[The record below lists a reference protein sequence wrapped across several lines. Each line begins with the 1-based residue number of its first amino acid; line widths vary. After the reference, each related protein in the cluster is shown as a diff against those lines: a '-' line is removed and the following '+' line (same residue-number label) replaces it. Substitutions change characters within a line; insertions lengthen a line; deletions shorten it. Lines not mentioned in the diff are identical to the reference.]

1 MARVI
6 GEASIRLTVEGTGLG
21 AGLRKAFQNAA
32 REAARDG
39 NLLPDLDKK
48 ADQETKKVESRFRG
62 MFDRLGNAGQSF
74 GKSFLSI
81 VSGAG
86 NLVKLGA
93 GAGAAL
99 AGVTSLTQGIIG
111 LVGIIQ
117 NASGAAALLPA
128 AFAGFLAVSATVK
141 LATKGIGD
149 SFKALASGDAAKF
162 NETLKD
168 LSPNARD
175 FVKSVAAVKP
185 AFDQLQLATQDAL
198 FRNLG
203 GTVRDLGAR
212 YMPILR
218 AGFTGI
224 AGELNTIAVGFG
236 RFATD
241 SQTVS
246 SVGTIF
252 QNVQKTVAALGPSV
266 TSLVQAFLDIGTV
279 GSQFLPGLAN
289 GFSVITDRFA
299 QFISQ
304 ARESGALA
312 DFIQTGIDTLKQLG
326 QVIGNVFGI
335 FKNVMD
341 AANISGGGFLNNLVQ
356 ITGAIKDFTAS
367 AEGSKAINSFFVSM
381 SQIVSALLPV
391 FLQLASVIGTVLVPI
406 IANLVTTIAPA
417 LTPVITAL
425 GQALQLA
432 APGISA
438 LAQGFANLIAGLAP
452 ALPAIGQLAAVLGA
466 SLGAALTALA
476 PVLSQVAQVLAG
488 ALAAALPPL
497 VPVIAELGQLFGGL
511 LTAVT
516 PLLPPLIQLAA
527 AILRPLIAIVQA
539 LVPPFTDL
547 VQNVL
552 KALQPVIPVI
562 AQAFS
567 QLGAALAP
575 LAGALG
581 NAFVQIF
588 SALLPV
594 IGPLV
599 NAVLALVQAFIPMI
613 PPITTLIQ
621 ILAPLIALVIQINA
635 TFIALVVNAITPV
648 INAFGVM
655 STTVNGAMNAV
666 LTVISGVVNSVTS
679 TFSGL
684 LNNVTSTWSQ
694 ITGSVSNAVNSVKS
708 FISNGFNTVVSIVRT
723 AFNNVV
729 SAVQS
734 GINSAVN
741 FVSGLAGRILGAV
754 GNFSSLLFN
763 AGADLL
769 RGLVSGISSMI
780 GSVVSRVV
788 DVGRSILNGIKGAL
802 GINSPSREAM
812 KLMGFFGDGLI
823 KGLDQITPKVTNA
836 AGALGESLNTA
847 VATNLSL
854 PSSFTGTGSANVTP
868 VAGNTLQQTNI
879 MLPGTDVRQ
888 FADQVLRRA
897 NTDFTA
903 GASSLPVQRQGVQIG
918 VNDGFLAG
926 VTV

>member
-6 GEASIRLTVEGTGLG
+6 GEASIRLTVEGAGLG

-32 REAARDG
+32 REAAGR

-62 MFDRLGNAGQSF
+62 MFGRLNSAGQSF

-86 NLVKLGA
+86 NLVKIGA

-99 AGVTSLTQGIIG
+99 AGVTSLAQGLIG
-111 LVGIIQ
+111 LVGVIQ

-128 AFAGFLAVSATVK
+128 AFAGFVAVSATIK

-162 NETLKD
+162 NESLKE

-175 FVKSVAAVKP
+175 FVKSVAAIKP
-185 AFDQLQLATQDAL
+185 AFDQLQLATQDTL

-212 YMPILR
+212 YLPVLR
-218 AGFTGI
+218 SGFTGI

-266 TSLVQAFLDIGTV
+266 TSLVSAFLDIGTV

-304 ARESGALA
+304 ARDSGALA
-312 DFIQTGIDTLKQLG
+312 DFIQTGITTLKQLG

-341 AANISGGGFLNNLVQ
+341 AANISGGGFLNNLLQ

-367 AEGSKAINSFFVSM
+367 AEGSKALNTFFTSM
-381 SQIVSALLPV
+381 SQIVATLLPI
-391 FLQLASVIGTVLVPI
+391 FLQLAGIVGTTLVPI
-406 IANLVTTIAPA
+406 LANLIQTIGPA
-417 LTPVITAL
+417 LTPVVSAL
-425 GQALQLA
+425 GQALQIA
-432 APGISA
+432 APGIAA
-438 LAQGFANLIAGLAP
+438 LGQGFANLIAGLAP

-466 SLGAALTALA
+466 SLGSALTALA
-476 PVLSQVAQVLAG
+476 PILSQVAQVLAG

-497 VPVIAELGQLFGGL
+497 VPIIGQLAQLFGSVL
-511 LTAVT
+511 VAVA
-516 PLLPPLIQLAA
+516 PLIPPLVQLAA
-527 AILRPLIAIVQA
+527 AVLQPLIAIVQA
-539 LVPPFTDL
+539 LVPPFTTL

-552 KALQPVIPVI
+552 KALQPIIPVI
-562 AQAFS
+562 ANAFA

-581 NAFVQIF
+581 NAIVQIF
-588 SALLPV
+588 SALLPA

-599 NAVLALVQAFIPMI
+599 NAVVALVQAFLPLI
-613 PPITTLIQ
+613 PPIVTLIN
-621 ILAPLIALVIQINA
+621 ILAPIIALVVQLAA
-635 TFIALVVNAITPV
+635 TFIAFIANAITPV
-648 INAFGVM
+648 INIFGVLN
-655 STTVNGAMNAV
+655 TVIGGAMNAI
-666 LTVISGVVNSVTS
+666 LTVISGVVSSVTAI
-679 TFSGL
+679 FSGL
-684 LNNVTSTWSQ
+684 LTAVTNIWSQ
-694 ITGSVSNAVNSVKS
+694 ITGSISNAVNSVKN
-708 FISNGFNTVVSIVRT
+708 FISNGFNTVVNIVRT
-723 AFNNVV
+723 AFSNVV
-729 SAVQS
+729 NAVTN
-734 GINSAVN
+734 GVNTAVN

-754 GNFSSLLFN
+754 GNFASLLFN

-780 GSVVSRVV
+780 SGVINKVV

-823 KGLDQITPKVTNA
+823 KGLDRITPKVTNA
-836 AGALGESLNTA
+836 AGALGDNLNSA
-847 VATNLSL
+847 VATNLTLPGSL
-854 PSSFTGTGSANVTP
+854 SGTSSATVTP
-868 VAGNTLQQTNI
+868 GTSTTLQQTNI

-903 GASSLPVQRQGVQIG
+903 GASSLPVQRQGVQLG
-918 VNDGFLAG
+918 VNDGLLAG